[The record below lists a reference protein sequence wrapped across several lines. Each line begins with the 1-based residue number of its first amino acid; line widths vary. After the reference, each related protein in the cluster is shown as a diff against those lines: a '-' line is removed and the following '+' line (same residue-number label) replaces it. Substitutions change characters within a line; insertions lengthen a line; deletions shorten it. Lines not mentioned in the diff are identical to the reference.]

1 MSESTLQSQFCGQS
15 SLAAVGNYLRQIDLL
30 APIQEQVQIAQKT
43 VKYTPFDKLCDAFL
57 LLLSGTHHMVEINT
71 RLRADPA
78 LCQAFGRKGCAEQSV
93 VQDTLDACTDP
104 NIEQMQHALTTI
116 FRKRSHACRHDYTTR
131 WQLLDIDLSGRVCG
145 KGAEQATKGY
155 FARQKSR
162 RGRQEG
168 RVYAS
173 LYEETVTVRLFAGN
187 TNTSQAVLP
196 LVEAAEEVLAL
207 TPQQRTRT
215 ILRMDAGAGT
225 LEEVNACLKAGYQ
238 FHGKDYSSVRARH
251 LAQSVSV
258 WYDDPKIPGR
268 QVGLVTAEPNASVR
282 PVVRI
287 AVRCP
292 RKKGEDQISVLIST
306 LSSEDVL
313 ALRGHASDVGADP
326 SAVLLAYVYFYD
338 ARGGG
343 IECGFKQDRQG
354 LGRRNKKC
362 FAAQAMLLCLESL
375 AHNVLIWARDWL
387 KSAATVLAG
396 YGLLRLVRDALSIPG
411 RLCLDRQGQIRTLVL
426 YRAHPLALKMQA
438 ALQLLLAQQGA
449 CVCLGE
455 I

>member
-15 SLAAVGNYLRQIDLL
+15 SLAAVGNYLRQINLL
-30 APIQEQVQIAQKT
+30 APIQQQVQIAQKT

-78 LCQAFGRKGCAEQSV
+78 LCQAFGREQCAEQSV
-93 VQDTLDACTDP
+93 VQDTLDACTDQ
-104 NIEQMQHALTTI
+104 NVAQMQQALTSI
-116 FRKRSHACRHDYTTR
+116 FRRHSRAYRHDYQAH

-145 KGAEQATKGY
+145 KGAQQATKGY

-173 LYEETVTVRLFAGN
+173 LYDETVAVQLFVGN

-196 LVEAAEEVLAL
+196 LVAASKEVLAL
-207 TPQQRTRT
+207 TPPQRSRT
-215 ILRMDAGAGT
+215 ILRVDAGAGT

-238 FHGKDYSSVRARH
+238 FHGKDFSSVRARH
-251 LAQSVSV
+251 LAQSVTL

-268 QVGLVTAEPNASVR
+268 QVGLVTAPPNVYVR

-292 RKKGEDQISVLIST
+292 RKKGEEQISVLIST
-306 LSSEDVL
+306 LASEDVL
-313 ALRGHASDVGADP
+313 ALTGHASDAVADP
-326 SAVLLAYVYFYD
+326 QAVLLAYVYFYD

-387 KSAATVLAG
+387 QPMASVLAG
-396 YGLLRLVRDALSIPG
+396 YGLLRLVRDALAIPG
-411 RLCLDRQGQIRTLVL
+411 RLCLDAQGHIRTLL
-426 YRAHPLALKMQA
+426 LCQTHPLAAKMQA
-438 ALQLLLAQQGA
+438 ALQQLLAQQGA